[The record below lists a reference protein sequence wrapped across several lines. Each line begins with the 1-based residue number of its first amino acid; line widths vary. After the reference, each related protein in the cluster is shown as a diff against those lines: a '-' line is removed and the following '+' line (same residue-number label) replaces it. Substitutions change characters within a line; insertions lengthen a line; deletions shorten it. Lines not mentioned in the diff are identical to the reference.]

1 MSDFPNLTSYGYH
14 LEQEIGHNR
23 SGGRVT
29 YLANDIENPQLVVIK
44 QFQFA
49 QFGSTWSGYQSY
61 EQEIKLLQHLDHP
74 SIPRYLNSFETS
86 TGFCLVQEY
95 KRAPTLARRQC
106 WTLAEIKLL
115 AVEILKVLVYLQQ
128 QTPPIFHRDIKPENI
143 LVDRQRGFKVYL
155 VDFGF
160 AHIGSSELAISSV
173 VKGTMGF
180 MPPEQLFHRQLSEA
194 SDLYSLGVT
203 LICLLTGTAS
213 ANVGQLMEDNYS
225 FNFQRLPK
233 QSHPI
238 TDWLAKMVAPKV
250 IQRYPNAQAALTALQ
265 QVDVAKRGVSTF
277 RRSVQPD
284 SVKPV
289 HLAIVLATAIATAII
304 LWKSMLPSTSNQ
316 ASYSE
321 VVNQG
326 NVLFTSEQYEGAI
339 DIYDRAIQMNN
350 KRIDAWVNK
359 GAALERL
366 KLYDEALAAFDTA
379 LQDGM
384 ERGVFPLEQAW
395 LNKAVTLTRV
405 RRYDE
410 AIAAYTKALELNP
423 YFTPAQKE
431 RENLIQWMQRP

>member
-1 MSDFPNLTSYGYH
+1 M
-14 LEQEIGHNR
+14 
-23 SGGRVT
+23 
-29 YLANDIENPQLVVIK
+29 
-44 QFQFA
+44 
-49 QFGSTWSGYQSY
+49 
-61 EQEIKLLQHLDHP
+61 
-74 SIPRYLNSFETS
+74 
-86 TGFCLVQEY
+86 
-95 KRAPTLARRQC
+95 
-106 WTLAEIKLL
+106 
-115 AVEILKVLVYLQQ
+115 LVYLQQ

-213 ANVGQLMEDNYS
+213 GDVGQLMEDNYS
-225 FNFQRLPK
+225 FNFQLLPK
-233 QSHPI
+233 QSHSI

-250 IQRYPNAQAALTALQ
+250 IQRYPNAQTALTALR
-265 QVDVAKRGVSTF
+265 QVDIAKASGNLRVSAF

-304 LWKSMLPSTSNQ
+304 LWKSMLHSTSNQ

-326 NVLFTSEQYEGAI
+326 NVLFISEQYEEAI
-339 DIYDRAIQMNN
+339 AIYDRAIQMNN
-350 KRIDAWVNK
+350 KRIDAWIDK

-366 KLYDEALAAFDTA
+366 KRYDEAIAAFDTA

-395 LNKAVTLTRV
+395 LNKAVTLTRL

-423 YFTPAQKE
+423 YFTPAQRQ
-431 RENLIQWMQRP
+431 RENLIRWMQR